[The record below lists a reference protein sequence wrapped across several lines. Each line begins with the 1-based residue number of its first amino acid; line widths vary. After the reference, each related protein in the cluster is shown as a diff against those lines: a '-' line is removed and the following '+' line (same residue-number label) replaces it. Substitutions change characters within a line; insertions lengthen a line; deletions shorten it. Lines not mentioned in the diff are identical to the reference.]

1 MHLKPQ
7 PPDEEHQALYN
18 EFLTFMKGGDRKKN
32 FNLTTEMK
40 YKALHSE
47 LQKELK
53 TKKKRIEMTRNR

>member
-7 PPDEEHQALYN
+7 PPDEDHQALYQ
-18 EFLTFMKGGDRKKN
+18 EFLTFMKGGDRKKT

-47 LQKELK
+47 IRK
-53 TKKKRIEMTRNR
+53 